1 MRCHHMRSAEGPEFD
16 GSGLDVPVL
25 DYVLLIA
32 LLLAC
37 LTPMLLLR

>member
-1 MRCHHMRSAEGPEFD
+1 MHTRSIDGPE
-16 GSGLDVPVL
+16 LDLPVL

-37 LTPMLLLR
+37 LAPIFVLR

>member
-1 MRCHHMRSAEGPEFD
+1 MRCPRSMQPADGPD
-16 GSGLDVPVL
+16 VDVPVL

-37 LTPMLLLR
+37 LVPVLFLR

>member
-1 MRCHHMRSAEGPEFD
+1 MRCHHMRPADGPE
-16 GSGLDVPVL
+16 LDVPVL

>member
-1 MRCHHMRSAEGPEFD
+1 MRCPHMRSADGPE
-16 GSGLDVPVL
+16 LDVPVL

-37 LTPMLLLR
+37 LSPLLLR